1 LENLQVIVPADWF
14 NRCNLLRIVHDPLSS
29 TYELVGATS
38 TGERFVTLLIDEKRS
53 IQNSLL
59 TRIIAFIV
67 GAIFALGLSSLE
79 AMYGIGSQLYAEF
92 SVFAFLAIT
101 LAYGSN
107 FFSDVLNSWRRK

>member
-1 LENLQVIVPADWF
+1 MFNARHRRQLENLQVIVPADWF

-59 TRIIAFIV
+59 M
-67 GAIFALGLSSLE
+67 E
-79 AMYGIGSQLYAEF
+79 
-92 SVFAFLAIT
+92 
-101 LAYGSN
+101 
-107 FFSDVLNSWRRK
+107 